1 MGSKNK
7 TSSTGGTGTSSS
19 GGGRGSDR
27 SGRIETNR
35 RKSEIDP
42 KRLDEGKKKVK
53 EIIKNKD
60 MYGGSASKAVNE
72 YLLSIGEAKRTGGG
86 GYLLTS
92 TGWKM
97 KYGSYTAGQAQEG
110 TAMGTGDAGGIIT
123 SIPIT
128 KKMFDRQKKIKS
140 IALLGA
146 SLLNPTNIAS
156 TAMRMEAARSY
167 GQTYE
172 DYMKGFKAKQK
183 ESFSL
188 AVNSANQMT
197 ANKATGEVFE
207 VTGTPSDKKKSKT
220 SKNTTK
226 YFAGTGSDEST
237 NKRTFF

>member
-7 TSSTGGTGTSSS
+7 TSSGGNT
-19 GGGRGSDR
+19 GGRGS
-27 SGRIETNR
+27 GRQETNR
-35 RKSEIDP
+35 RKNEVDP
-42 KRLDEGKKKVK
+42 RVLNEGKKRVK
-53 EIIKNKD
+53 KAIKGKD
-60 MYGGSASKAVNE
+60 MYGGTASKVTNE
-72 YLLSIGEAKRTGGG
+72 YLLSIGEAKKTGGG

-92 TGWKM
+92 KGWKM
-97 KYGSYTAGQAQEG
+97 KYGSYTAGKAQEG
-110 TAMGTGDAGGIIT
+110 TAMGSGDAGGIMT
-123 SIPIT
+123 STPIT
-128 KKMFDRQKKIKS
+128 ERMFERQKKIKA

-146 SLLNPTNIAS
+146 SLINPTNIAS

-167 GQTYE
+167 GKSYE
-172 DYMKGFKAKQK
+172 DYMKSFKAKQK

-226 YFAGTGSDEST
+226 YFAGTGSDESST
-237 NKRTFF
+237 KRTFF